1 MPVNRELRLLFE
13 ILGRHK
19 GRYALGCLF
28 LACSDVFQLAVPYL
42 VSLVIDG
49 LAAGTLGL
57 DGLARLA
64 AGVVAAAIGVALVR
78 YCWRHFVF
86 GAARLI
92 ERDLRQRLYEHLQAL
107 DARFFAGTKVG
118 DLMAHA
124 TNDISAVR
132 GAAGEGVM
140 AGWDAIAMATI
151 TVAVMVTTVDWRLAL
166 AALLPLALLPPISWR
181 LGEQVH
187 QRYGVVQAAFS
198 TLSDRVQENIAGIR
212 VVKGFA
218 READQVARF
227 DEANGAY
234 QAAFTRLARID
245 VAWDPIIHLLASL
258 ATVIGLGYGG
268 TLVLRGELTLGQFV
282 AFNSYLAMMVWPMLA
297 LGWAM
302 NIVQRATASIGRLQ
316 ALFDERP
323 AIADG
328 PDARPLEAP
337 RGELT
342 VHGLSFRHA
351 PDGPAVLADVTLA
364 VGPGRTLGVFGATG
378 SGKTTLANL
387 LARVL
392 EPPAG
397 SVFLDGQDV
406 TGLKL
411 ADVRRAIAYVPQ
423 DAFLF
428 SRTIGEN
435 VAFDPAPHDD
445 AAIADAARRAQLESD
460 LAALPAGLGT
470 EIGERGVTL
479 SGGQRQRVG
488 IARALLKDAPVLV
501 LDDCMSAVDA
511 HTEARLLEALAPE
524 RARRATILVSHRTAA
539 LAACDEIVVL
549 TAGRVAERGTHA
561 QLVAAGGEYAR
572 VHRLQQLE
580 DAVEAF
586 GA

>member
-1 MPVNRELRLLFE
+1 MPVNREFRSLLI

-28 LACSDVFQLAVPYL
+28 LACSDVFQLAVPYM

-49 LAAGTLGL
+49 LAAGTLSHG
-57 DGLARLA
+57 GLARLA
-64 AGVVAAAIGVALVR
+64 AGVVAAAVAVALVR
-78 YCWRHFVF
+78 FAWRHFVF
-86 GAARLI
+86 GAARVI
-92 ERDLRQRLYEHLQAL
+92 ERDLRQQLYDHLQTL
-107 DARFFAGTKVG
+107 DARFFARTKVG

-140 AGWDAIAMATI
+140 AGWDAVAMATI
-151 TVAVMVTTVDWRLAL
+151 TIAVMVTTVDWRLAL
-166 AALLPLALLPPISWR
+166 AALLPLALLPPISWK

-187 QRYGVVQAAFS
+187 RRYGTVQAAFS
-198 TLSDRVQENIAGIR
+198 TLSDKVQENIAGIR

-227 DEANGAY
+227 DEANEAY
-234 QAAFTRLARID
+234 RAAFTRLARID
-245 VAWDPIIHLLASL
+245 VAWDPLIHLLAGL

-268 TLVLRGELTLGQFV
+268 LLVLGQEITLGQFV

-302 NIVQRATASIGRLQ
+302 NIVQRATASVGRLQ
-316 ALFDERP
+316 ALLDERP
-323 AIADG
+323 TIVDG
-328 PDARPLEAP
+328 PDALPLDAP
-337 RGELT
+337 RGELA
-342 VHGLSFRHA
+342 VRGLTFRHA
-351 PDGPAVLADVTLA
+351 PDGPAVLQDVTLA

-378 SGKTTLANL
+378 SGKSTLANL
-387 LARVL
+387 LVRVL
-392 EPPAG
+392 EPPVG
-397 SVFLDGQDV
+397 TVFLDGQDV
-406 TGLKL
+406 TGLQL
-411 ADVRRAIAYVPQ
+411 AGLRRAIAYVPQ
-423 DAFLF
+423 EAFLF

-435 VAFDPAPHDD
+435 VTFDPAPHGD
-445 AAIADAARRAQLESD
+445 AEVAEAARRAQLTSD
-460 LAALPAGLGT
+460 LAAMPAGLAT

-511 HTEARLLEALAPE
+511 ATEASLLEALAPE
-524 RARRATILVSHRTAA
+524 RARRATIVVSHRTAA

-549 TAGRVAERGTHA
+549 AGGRVAERGTHA
-561 QLVAAGGEYAR
+561 QLVAADGEYAR
-572 VHRLQQLE
+572 VYRKQQLE
-580 DAVEAF
+580 AAVEAY
-586 GA
+586 GT